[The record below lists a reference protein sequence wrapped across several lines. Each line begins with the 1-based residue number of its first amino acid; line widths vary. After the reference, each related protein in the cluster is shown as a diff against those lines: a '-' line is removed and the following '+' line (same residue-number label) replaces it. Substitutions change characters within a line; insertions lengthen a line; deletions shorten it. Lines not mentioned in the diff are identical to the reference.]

1 MAIDHVSGL
10 ASKQRS
16 MGNPKLPLEDLL
28 VAPAARGPSTY
39 GVLCSEGNRIAET
52 AVPIWLSCAR
62 TGCGIGSGSGSD
74 RCDLRLRVPVCY
86 AVGTICRT
94 ARRYSALHVHVAI
107 SAEGKGKGSCIGV
120 VGAAYEYFVF
130 ILFCKYA
137 NTSISLHYL
146 FLSSLKHFLFSVT
159 NNKHNNQTGDQTAVS
174 VVEAA
179 AALLLV
185 ALASS
190 SAPSRRGGM
199 GASPIPVAAPA
210 AAAAPVPPTSPA
222 VPATVSSSSSRGES
236 RGVPGGNGSTEIAG
250 LARRFLAVLRVTL
263 TPLYVMPLSRA
274 AAATFSSNASAW
286 ALRDW
291 LQLVRAADSVGLG
304 CGWPSAS
311 FNMRRTTFL

>member
-107 SAEGKGKGSCIGV
+107 SAEGK
-120 VGAAYEYFVF
+120 
-130 ILFCKYA
+130 
-137 NTSISLHYL
+137 
-146 FLSSLKHFLFSVT
+146 
-159 NNKHNNQTGDQTAVS
+159 GDQTAVS